1 MDKITELAKLMS
13 VSENSLIE
21 FLKCLN
27 VWTEKGYTVEQA
39 IIKNEQYWNTVAT
52 GGKEFNKLKMLCAD
66 LFYN

>member
-1 MDKITELAKLMS
+1 MDKITELAKLMN
-13 VSENSLIE
+13 VSENSLVE

-39 IIKNEQYWNTVAT
+39 IIKNEQYWAAVIT
-52 GGKEFNKLKMLCAD
+52 GGKEFNKLKMFCAD